1 MVLDFM
7 LFSVLR
13 IVMNRYAPAQAWGDR
28 VRQPGHPK
36 APDHAVDAEIVHH
49 TPY

>member
-13 IVMNRYAPAQAWGDR
+13 IVMNRYAPAEAWGDR
-28 VRQPGHPK
+28 VRQPGLLQ
-36 APDHAVDAEIVHH
+36 APDHAFNAVIAHH